1 MRVNPH
7 FRLGTHRMSKS
18 NIWHR
23 VLARNP
29 LFAFFLPAHRARAKK
44 VVRAPA
50 LRERDSRDSNEPLG
64 GAAATQHR
72 TRVTK
77 QPSCEFL
84 LVLDAL
90 ALPWDA

>member
-44 VVRAPA
+44 VVWKSARPHEASATTTRLATTAPPPGAWPAQPRNPPVNLFWFGRA
-50 LRERDSRDSNEPLG
+50 R
-64 GAAATQHR
+64 
-72 TRVTK
+72 
-77 QPSCEFL
+77 
-84 LVLDAL
+84 L
-90 ALPWDA
+90 A

>member
-1 MRVNPH
+1 MKWTSTIFV
-7 FRLGTHRMSKS
+7 TITSCDTY
-18 NIWHR
+18 
-23 VLARNP
+23 
-29 LFAFFLPAHRARAKK
+29 FFIFFGCPSRAAKK
-44 VVRAPA
+44 SGLEVRAPA
-50 LRERDSRDSNEPLG
+50 PRERDSNEPLDD
-64 GAAATQHR
+64 AAATQHR

>member
-44 VVRAPA
+44 VVWRSACPHYASATTKGLATAPPPRSTGPA
-50 LRERDSRDSNEPLG
+50 
-64 GAAATQHR
+64 
-72 TRVTK
+72 
-77 QPSCEFL
+77 
-84 LVLDAL
+84 
-90 ALPWDA
+90 